1 MPNWKEL
8 EQTLTRHLNLDRAP
22 VAITFCDGAPAGVRK
37 FDGSVPSG
45 CTFWKVAATA
55 PAGRG
60 AFYTV
65 AADHQNC
72 PIGAHT
78 HNVLQVDGG
87 RMLNEMLGMMA
98 GLGYVKDGRGP
109 TDPTLAADAGRG
121 GLRPARRSPS
131 RARRGHLCV
140 PRVGRDVP
148 GRSRLLRR
156 GGLSDAAAAPPDVHG
171 DSRRRGARGDD
182 VARLHRQSRLHGDP
196 GRSRL
201 HDGARRRPGERR
213 GRSRWHYERQ
223 RATHDV
229 SPDPSPDA
237 HQRRSGTS
245 VIIYGSP
252 PSEDAALVLLFTLV
266 ASGQIELR
274 RIDG

>member
-1 MPNWKEL
+1 MPNWNEL

-22 VAITFCDGAPAGVRK
+22 VAITFCDAAPAGVRK

-78 HNVLQVDGG
+78 HNVPQVDGG

-98 GLGYVKDGRGP
+98 GLGYVTREEVP
-109 TDPTLAADAGRG
+109 QIPRWAADAGRG

-131 RARRGHLCV
+131 RARRGHRCV

-148 GRSRLLRR
+148 GRSRSLRR

-182 VARLHRQSRLHGDP
+182 VARLHRQSRLHGIPDDRVYMMVRGADLGNVADALDGIMNANAQLTTFHQTRLP
-196 GRSRL
+196 TVTSGEAGR
-201 HDGARRRPGERR
+201 A
-213 GRSRWHYERQ
+213 
-223 RATHDV
+223 
-229 SPDPSPDA
+229 
-237 HQRRSGTS
+237 
-245 VIIYGSP
+245 
-252 PSEDAALVLLFTLV
+252 
-266 ASGQIELR
+266 
-274 RIDG
+274 